1 MQDKIDGATLILFN
15 ALAMCVIIPVMEH
28 YLGRSLPPGVEWV
41 FFWVGLIGLAL
52 LGLFRL
58 GLGLWWSRRRRQERQ

>member
-15 ALAMCVIIPVMEH
+15 ALFMCLMIPIMEH
-28 YLGRSLPPGVEWV
+28 FSRTLSPGVEWI
-41 FFWVGLIGLAL
+41 FFSVGLIGLAL

-58 GLGLWWSRRRRQERQ
+58 GLWLLRWRGWRQERQ